1 MHLHKNLEEKNM
13 LAFLVTL
20 IKVIAPWVAAAVVIH
35 YLNVYNEKKYP
46 EFYVSDDKKTPQ
58 SLFENL
64 EIGYPFELAFIMYIS
79 LIFSLGI
86 IIGAYVDGQLDWFV
100 GILGGAYM
108 LLSLCSVLGTHVWK
122 IWVKG
127 DKIIYRSY
135 IGIKHYYTFADITR
149 VSERLDGGYE
159 FYSGK
164 KKLFR
169 IDNNLSDGAIL
180 AGKLQAKKIPCDKAG
195 MTIDKFTLKTRGVY
209 KAVSAMS
216 VGFFCWMVWVM
227 IEQNETNIIFFRPM
241 LVLAVISLIIFI
253 DLITDRFSV
262 NGTRVTRR
270 RGLIVKKFD
279 ISEIE
284 STRLKKGLFGEKIE
298 FYVKGKCIAKVSTN
312 NQPYDLLDKRIRK
325 EHILRKR

>member
-1 MHLHKNLEEKNM
+1 M

-46 EFYVSDDKKTPQ
+46 EFYASDDKKTPQ

-169 IDNNLSDGAIL
+169 IDNNLSDGSKLAI
-180 AGKLQAKKIPCDKAG
+180 KLQVKQVPCDKAG
-195 MTIDKFTLKTRGVY
+195 MTVDKFTLKTRGVY

>member
-1 MHLHKNLEEKNM
+1 M

-46 EFYVSDDKKTPQ
+46 EFYNLDDKKTPQ

-86 IIGAYVDGQLDWFV
+86 IIWAYVDGQLDWFV

-108 LLSLCSVLGTHVWK
+108 LLSLYAVLGTHVWK

-180 AGKLQAKKIPCDKAG
+180 AGMLEAKKIPCDKAG
-195 MTIDKFTLKTRGVY
+195 MTVDKFTLKTRGVY

-227 IEQNETNIIFFRPM
+227 IEQNETSIIFFRPM
-241 LVLAVISLIIFI
+241 LALAVISLIIFI

>member
-1 MHLHKNLEEKNM
+1 M
-13 LAFLVTL
+13 LAFFVTL

-35 YLNVYNEKKYP
+35 YLNVYNEKKHP
-46 EFYVSDDKKTPQ
+46 EFYNLDDKKTPQ

-127 DKIIYRSY
+127 EKIIYRSY
-135 IGIKHYYTFADITR
+135 TGIKHYYTFADITR

-180 AGKLQAKKIPCDKAG
+180 AGKLEAKKIPCDKAG
-195 MTIDKFTLKTRGVY
+195 MTVDKFTLKTRGVY

-227 IEQNETNIIFFRPM
+227 IEQNETSIIFFRPM
-241 LVLAVISLIIFI
+241 LALAVISLIIFI

>member
-1 MHLHKNLEEKNM
+1 M

-20 IKVIAPWVAAAVVIH
+20 IKVIAPWGAAAVVIH

-127 DKIIYRSY
+127 EKIIYRSY
-135 IGIKHYYTFADITR
+135 TGIKHYYTFADITR

-180 AGKLQAKKIPCDKAG
+180 AGMLQAKKIPCDKAG
-195 MTIDKFTLKTRGVY
+195 MTVDKFTLKTRGVY

>member
-1 MHLHKNLEEKNM
+1 M

-35 YLNVYNEKKYP
+35 YLNVYNEKKHP
-46 EFYVSDDKKTPQ
+46 EFYNLDDKKTPQ

-108 LLSLCSVLGTHVWK
+108 LLSLYAVLGTHVWK

-195 MTIDKFTLKTRGVY
+195 MTVDKFTLKTRGVY

-312 NQPYDLLDKRIRK
+312 NQPYDLLDRRIRK

>member
-1 MHLHKNLEEKNM
+1 M

-35 YLNVYNEKKYP
+35 YLNVYNEKKHP
-46 EFYVSDDKKTPQ
+46 EFYNLDDKKTPQ

-108 LLSLCSVLGTHVWK
+108 LLSLYAVLGTHVWK

-127 DKIIYRSY
+127 EKIIYRSY

-149 VSERLDGGYE
+149 ITERLDGGYE

-180 AGKLQAKKIPCDKAG
+180 AGMLEAKKIPCDKAG

-241 LVLAVISLIIFI
+241 LALAVISLIIFI

>member
-1 MHLHKNLEEKNM
+1 M

-86 IIGAYVDGQLDWFV
+86 IIWAYVDGQLDWFV

-108 LLSLCSVLGTHVWK
+108 LLSLYAVLGTHVWK

-149 VSERLDGGYE
+149 ITERLDGGYE

-180 AGKLQAKKIPCDKAG
+180 AGMLEAKKIPCDKAG
-195 MTIDKFTLKTRGVY
+195 MTVDKFTLKTRGVY

-227 IEQNETNIIFFRPM
+227 IEQNETSIIFFRPM

>member
-1 MHLHKNLEEKNM
+1 M

-35 YLNVYNEKKYP
+35 YLNVYNEKKHP
-46 EFYVSDDKKTPQ
+46 EFYNLDDKKTPQ

-108 LLSLCSVLGTHVWK
+108 LLSLYAVLGTHVWK

-127 DKIIYRSY
+127 EKIIYRSY

-149 VSERLDGGYE
+149 ITERLDGGYE

-180 AGKLQAKKIPCDKAG
+180 AGMLQAKKIPCDKAG
-195 MTIDKFTLKTRGVY
+195 MTVDKFTLKTRGVY

-227 IEQNETNIIFFRPM
+227 IEQNETSIIFFRPM
-241 LVLAVISLIIFI
+241 LALAVISLIIFI

>member
-1 MHLHKNLEEKNM
+1 M

-195 MTIDKFTLKTRGVY
+195 MTVDKFTLKTRGVY

-253 DLITDRFSV
+253 DLVTDRFSV

-284 STRLKKGLFGEKIE
+284 STKLKKGLFGEKIE

>member
-1 MHLHKNLEEKNM
+1 M

-46 EFYVSDDKKTPQ
+46 EFYNLDDKKTPQ

-195 MTIDKFTLKTRGVY
+195 MTVDKFTLKTRGVY

-216 VGFFCWMVWVM
+216 AGFFCWMVWVM
-227 IEQNETNIIFFRPM
+227 IEQNETSIIFFRPM
-241 LVLAVISLIIFI
+241 LALAVISLIIFI

>member
-1 MHLHKNLEEKNM
+1 M

-20 IKVIAPWVAAAVVIH
+20 IKVIAPWVAAAVMIH

-127 DKIIYRSY
+127 EKIIYRSY
-135 IGIKHYYTFADITR
+135 TGIKHYYTFADITR

-169 IDNNLSDGAIL
+169 IDNNLSDGSKLAI
-180 AGKLQAKKIPCDKAG
+180 KLQVKQVPCDKAG

-227 IEQNETNIIFFRPM
+227 IEQNETSIIFFRPM
-241 LVLAVISLIIFI
+241 LALAVISLIIFI

>member
-1 MHLHKNLEEKNM
+1 M

-46 EFYVSDDKKTPQ
+46 EFYNLDDKKTPQ

-79 LIFSLGI
+79 LILSLGI

-108 LLSLCSVLGTHVWK
+108 LLSLYAVLGAHVWK

-180 AGKLQAKKIPCDKAG
+180 AGMLEAKKIPCDKAG

-312 NQPYDLLDKRIRK
+312 NQPYDLLDRRIRK

>member
-1 MHLHKNLEEKNM
+1 M

-46 EFYVSDDKKTPQ
+46 EFYNLDDKKTPQ

-127 DKIIYRSY
+127 EKIIYRSY

-180 AGKLQAKKIPCDKAG
+180 AGMLQAKKIPCDKAG
-195 MTIDKFTLKTRGVY
+195 MTVDKFTLKTRGVY

-312 NQPYDLLDKRIRK
+312 NQPYDLLDRRIRK

>member
-1 MHLHKNLEEKNM
+1 M

-46 EFYVSDDKKTPQ
+46 EFYNLDDKKTPQ

-149 VSERLDGGYE
+149 ITERLDGGYE

-180 AGKLQAKKIPCDKAG
+180 AGMLQAKKIPCDKAG

-227 IEQNETNIIFFRPM
+227 IEQNETSIIFFRPM

-270 RGLIVKKFD
+270 RGLIVKRFD

-312 NQPYDLLDKRIRK
+312 NQPYDLLDRRIRK

>member
-1 MHLHKNLEEKNM
+1 M

-169 IDNNLSDGAIL
+169 IDNNLSDGSKLAI
-180 AGKLQAKKIPCDKAG
+180 KLQVKQVPCDKAG
-195 MTIDKFTLKTRGVY
+195 MTVDKFTLKTKGVY

-227 IEQNETNIIFFRPM
+227 IEQNETSIIFFRPM
-241 LVLAVISLIIFI
+241 LALAVISLIIFI

>member
-1 MHLHKNLEEKNM
+1 M

-127 DKIIYRSY
+127 EKIIYRSY
-135 IGIKHYYTFADITR
+135 TGIKHYYTFADITR

-169 IDNNLSDGAIL
+169 IDNNLSDGSKLAI
-180 AGKLQAKKIPCDKAG
+180 KLQVKQVPCDKAG

-227 IEQNETNIIFFRPM
+227 IEQNETSIIFFRPM
-241 LVLAVISLIIFI
+241 LALAVISLIIFI

-270 RGLIVKKFD
+270 RGLIVKKID

>member
-1 MHLHKNLEEKNM
+1 M

-127 DKIIYRSY
+127 EKIIYRSY

-169 IDNNLSDGAIL
+169 IDNNLPDGATL

-195 MTIDKFTLKTRGVY
+195 MTVDKFTLKTRGVY

-216 VGFFCWMVWVM
+216 AGFFCWMVWVM
-227 IEQNETNIIFFRPM
+227 IEQNETSIIFFRPM
-241 LVLAVISLIIFI
+241 LALAVISLIIFI

-262 NGTRVTRR
+262 NGARVIRR

>member
-1 MHLHKNLEEKNM
+1 M

-35 YLNVYNEKKYP
+35 YLNVYNEKKHP
-46 EFYVSDDKKTPQ
+46 EFYNLDDKKTPQ

-127 DKIIYRSY
+127 EKIIYRSY

-149 VSERLDGGYE
+149 ITERLDGGYE

-169 IDNNLSDGAIL
+169 IDNNLSDGSKLAI
-180 AGKLQAKKIPCDKAG
+180 KLQVKQVPCDKAG
-195 MTIDKFTLKTRGVY
+195 MTVDKFTLKTRGVY

-216 VGFFCWMVWVM
+216 AGFFCWMVWVM
-227 IEQNETNIIFFRPM
+227 IEQNETSIIFFRPM
-241 LVLAVISLIIFI
+241 LALAVISLIIFI

>member
-1 MHLHKNLEEKNM
+1 M

-35 YLNVYNEKKYP
+35 YLNVYNEKKHP
-46 EFYVSDDKKTPQ
+46 EFYNLDDKKTPQ

-127 DKIIYRSY
+127 EKIIYRSY
-135 IGIKHYYTFADITR
+135 TGIKHYYTFADITR

-180 AGKLQAKKIPCDKAG
+180 AGMLQAKKIPCDKAG
-195 MTIDKFTLKTRGVY
+195 MTVDKFTLKTRGVY

-216 VGFFCWMVWVM
+216 AGFFCWMVWVM
-227 IEQNETNIIFFRPM
+227 IEQNETSIIFFRPM
-241 LVLAVISLIIFI
+241 LALAVISLIIFI

>member
-1 MHLHKNLEEKNM
+1 M
-13 LAFLVTL
+13 LAFWVTL

-46 EFYVSDDKKTPQ
+46 EFYNLDDKKTPQ

-108 LLSLCSVLGTHVWK
+108 LLSLYAVLGTHVWK

-127 DKIIYRSY
+127 EKIIYRSY
-135 IGIKHYYTFADITR
+135 TGIKHYYTFADITR
-149 VSERLDGGYE
+149 ITERLDGGYE

-180 AGKLQAKKIPCDKAG
+180 AGMLQAKKIPCDKAG

-227 IEQNETNIIFFRPM
+227 IEQNETSIIFFRPM
-241 LVLAVISLIIFI
+241 LALAVISLIIFI
-253 DLITDRFSV
+253 DLVTDRFSV

>member
-1 MHLHKNLEEKNM
+1 M

-46 EFYVSDDKKTPQ
+46 EFYVSNDKKTPQ

-79 LIFSLGI
+79 LILSLGI

-108 LLSLCSVLGTHVWK
+108 LLSLYAVLGTHVWK

-127 DKIIYRSY
+127 EKIIYRSY

-195 MTIDKFTLKTRGVY
+195 MTVDKFTLKTRGVY

-216 VGFFCWMVWVM
+216 AGFFCWMVWVM
-227 IEQNETNIIFFRPM
+227 IEQNETSIIFFRPM
-241 LVLAVISLIIFI
+241 LALAVISLIIFI

-312 NQPYDLLDKRIRK
+312 NQPYDLLDRRIRK

>member
-1 MHLHKNLEEKNM
+1 M

-195 MTIDKFTLKTRGVY
+195 MTVDKFTLKTKGVY

-253 DLITDRFSV
+253 DLVTDRFSV

>member
-1 MHLHKNLEEKNM
+1 M

-35 YLNVYNEKKYP
+35 YLNVYNEKKHP
-46 EFYVSDDKKTPQ
+46 EFYNLDDKKTPQ

-127 DKIIYRSY
+127 EKIIYRSY
-135 IGIKHYYTFADITR
+135 TGIKHYYTFADITR

-180 AGKLQAKKIPCDKAG
+180 AGMLQAKKIPCDKAG
-195 MTIDKFTLKTRGVY
+195 MTVDKFTLKTRGVY

-227 IEQNETNIIFFRPM
+227 IEQNETSIIFFRPM
-241 LVLAVISLIIFI
+241 LALAVISLIIFI

>member
-1 MHLHKNLEEKNM
+1 M

-46 EFYVSDDKKTPQ
+46 EFYNLDDKKTPQ

-180 AGKLQAKKIPCDKAG
+180 AGMLQAKKIPCDKAG
-195 MTIDKFTLKTRGVY
+195 MTVDKFTLKTRGVY

-241 LVLAVISLIIFI
+241 LALAVISLIIFI

>member
-1 MHLHKNLEEKNM
+1 M

-46 EFYVSDDKKTPQ
+46 EFYNLDDKKTPQ

-180 AGKLQAKKIPCDKAG
+180 AGMLQAKKIPCDKAG
-195 MTIDKFTLKTRGVY
+195 MTVDKFTLKTRGVY

-227 IEQNETNIIFFRPM
+227 IEQNETSIIFFRPM

-312 NQPYDLLDKRIRK
+312 NQPYDLLDRRIRK

>member
-1 MHLHKNLEEKNM
+1 M

-35 YLNVYNEKKYP
+35 YLNVYNEKKHP
-46 EFYVSDDKKTPQ
+46 EFYNLDDKKTPQ

-79 LIFSLGI
+79 LILSLGI

-108 LLSLCSVLGTHVWK
+108 LLSLYAVLGAHVWK

-180 AGKLQAKKIPCDKAG
+180 AGMLQAKKIPCDKAG

-209 KAVSAMS
+209 KAISAMS

-241 LVLAVISLIIFI
+241 LVLGVISLIIFI

-312 NQPYDLLDKRIRK
+312 NQPYDLLDRRIRK

>member
-1 MHLHKNLEEKNM
+1 M

-46 EFYVSDDKKTPQ
+46 EFYNLDDKKTPQ

-127 DKIIYRSY
+127 EKIIYRSY
-135 IGIKHYYTFADITR
+135 TGIKHYYTFADITR

-169 IDNNLSDGAIL
+169 IDNNLSDGSKLAI
-180 AGKLQAKKIPCDKAG
+180 KLQVKQVPCDKAG

-227 IEQNETNIIFFRPM
+227 IEQNETSIIFFRPM
-241 LVLAVISLIIFI
+241 LALAVISLIIFI

-284 STRLKKGLFGEKIE
+284 STKLKKGLFGEKIE

-312 NQPYDLLDKRIRK
+312 NQPYDLLDRRIRK

>member
-1 MHLHKNLEEKNM
+1 M

-35 YLNVYNEKKYP
+35 YLNVYNEKKHP
-46 EFYVSDDKKTPQ
+46 EFYNLDDKKTPQ

-122 IWVKG
+122 IWVKSE
-127 DKIIYRSY
+127 KIIYRSY

-149 VSERLDGGYE
+149 ITERLDGGYE

-180 AGKLQAKKIPCDKAG
+180 AGMLQAKKIPCDKAG

-241 LVLAVISLIIFI
+241 LALAVISLIIFI

>member
-1 MHLHKNLEEKNM
+1 M
-13 LAFLVTL
+13 LAFWVTL

-46 EFYVSDDKKTPQ
+46 EFYNLDDKKTPQ

-169 IDNNLSDGAIL
+169 IDNNLSDGSKLAI
-180 AGKLQAKKIPCDKAG
+180 KLQVKQVPCDKAG
-195 MTIDKFTLKTRGVY
+195 MTVDKFTLKTKGVY

-241 LVLAVISLIIFI
+241 LALAVISLIIFI

>member
-1 MHLHKNLEEKNM
+1 M

-46 EFYVSDDKKTPQ
+46 EFYNLDDKKTPQ

-108 LLSLCSVLGTHVWK
+108 LLSLYAVLGTHVWK

-127 DKIIYRSY
+127 EKIIYRSY

-149 VSERLDGGYE
+149 ITERLDGGYE

-180 AGKLQAKKIPCDKAG
+180 AGMLEAKKIPCDKAG

-227 IEQNETNIIFFRPM
+227 IEQNETKIIFFRPM
-241 LVLAVISLIIFI
+241 LALAVISLIIFI

>member
-1 MHLHKNLEEKNM
+1 M

-46 EFYVSDDKKTPQ
+46 EFYNLDDKKTPQ

-149 VSERLDGGYE
+149 ITERLDGGYE

-180 AGKLQAKKIPCDKAG
+180 AGMLEAKKIPCDKAG
-195 MTIDKFTLKTRGVY
+195 MTVDKFTLKTRGVY

-241 LVLAVISLIIFI
+241 LVLGVISLIIFI

>member
-1 MHLHKNLEEKNM
+1 M

-46 EFYVSDDKKTPQ
+46 EFYNLDDKKTPQ

-127 DKIIYRSY
+127 EKIIYRSY
-135 IGIKHYYTFADITR
+135 TGIKHYYTFADITR

-180 AGKLQAKKIPCDKAG
+180 AGMLQAKKIPCDKAG
-195 MTIDKFTLKTRGVY
+195 MTVDKFTLKTRGVY

-216 VGFFCWMVWVM
+216 AGFFCWMVWVM
-227 IEQNETNIIFFRPM
+227 IEQNETSIIFFRPM
-241 LVLAVISLIIFI
+241 LALAVISLIIFI

>member
-1 MHLHKNLEEKNM
+1 M

-46 EFYVSDDKKTPQ
+46 EFYNLDDKKTPQ

-79 LIFSLGI
+79 LILSLGI

-108 LLSLCSVLGTHVWK
+108 LLSLYAVLGTHVWK

-180 AGKLQAKKIPCDKAG
+180 AGMLEAKKIPCDKAG

-227 IEQNETNIIFFRPM
+227 IEQNETSIIFFRPM
-241 LVLAVISLIIFI
+241 LALAVISLIIFI